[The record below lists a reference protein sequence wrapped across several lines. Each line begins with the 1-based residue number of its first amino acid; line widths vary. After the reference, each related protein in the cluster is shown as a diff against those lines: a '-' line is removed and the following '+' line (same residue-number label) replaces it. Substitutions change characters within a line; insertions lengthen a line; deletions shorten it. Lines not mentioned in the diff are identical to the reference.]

1 MNNEMFASRVIENE
15 QSLYR
20 VSMSMLR
27 NEADAQDAVCDTIL
41 TAFEKLNTLKNEDSF
56 SSWLMQILVR
66 NCYKTLKRRKR
77 FEDSEINVT
86 EDMSRNNP
94 YTNVEIGE
102 AISRLSPKI
111 RAVVLLYYTEDY
123 SLKEIQH
130 ILNIPIGTV
139 KSRLNKARNQLKIYL
154 E

>member
-1 MNNEMFASRVIENE
+1 MDKEVFASKVLENE

-27 NEADAQDAVCDTIL
+27 NETDAQDAVYDTIL
-41 TAFEKLNTLKNEDSF
+41 AAFEKLNTLRSDDSF

-77 FEDSEINVT
+77 FDDTGESLT
-86 EDMSRNNP
+86 EEKSRDNP
-94 YTNVEIGE
+94 YSDIEIGE

-111 RAVVLLYYTEDY
+111 RAVVLLYYVEDY
-123 SLKEIQH
+123 SIKEIH
-130 ILNIPIGTV
+130 SILNIPVGTV
-139 KSRLNKARNQLKIYL
+139 KSRLNAGRSQIKCFL